1 MTFDIFL
8 AKPQREVPRGQQ
20 EKTSL
25 VVIVSHRNVKYRKN
39 IGITLYPYQFTKGH
53 ASDWRQD
60 AKIRSIRAYLY
71 EELVDTL
78 TPDEIQERLVDAR
91 RMVIEG
97 LDAESL
103 RRKKEKERK
112 DATTAISLL
121 RGTAD
126 PGRAPTFSEY
136 LQTWWPLGGTSK
148 RQRKLFCDNIAK
160 FFGKNIQWD
169 EIDDSFRF
177 SLERK
182 MDAAGFAMNYKW
194 KMVSQLKTVMEEG
207 RKLKYHN
214 KLDYKD
220 WTAKRETVETIY
232 LTQEELDRIW
242 EVELTSTMERKARDL
257 FFIGVYTVARFSDY
271 SRISDDII
279 HDDGL
284 FHLIHKKTG
293 AVVNIPVAPRVR
305 EVLDRNGGRAPEL
318 SQQKFNDAIKQ
329 VCKKAGINEI
339 IETRHSRGREFV
351 TERKEKW
358 ELVSSHT
365 ARRTGATL
373 MRQSGA
379 NMRQIMLIGG
389 WSEEKT
395 LEKYLR
401 MTSKENALAMR
412 DNPFFN

>member
-1 MTFDIFL
+1 MTFDIYL
-8 AKPQREVPRGQQ
+8 AKPQRGVSRGQQ

-53 ASDWRQD
+53 AADRKLD
-60 AKIRSIRAYLY
+60 AKIGSVRAYLY
-71 EELVDTL
+71 EELVDGL
-78 TPDEIQERLVDAR
+78 KPYEIQDRLEDAR

-103 RRKKEKERK
+103 RRQKERERRNSTVTI
-112 DATTAISLL
+112 ALLHGTT
-121 RGTAD
+121 TFEND
-126 PGRAPTFSEY
+126 PSFSEY

-169 EIDDSFRF
+169 QIDDSFRF
-177 SLERK
+177 NLERK
-182 MDAAGFAMNYKW
+182 MDAAGFSMNYKW

-214 KLDYKD
+214 NLDYKD
-220 WTAKRETVETIY
+220 WTAKRETVEAIY

-242 EVELTSTMERKARDL
+242 EVELTSTTENKSRDL

-271 SRISDDII
+271 SRICDDII
-279 HDDGL
+279 HDGL
-284 FHLIHKKTG
+284 IHLIHKKTG

-373 MRQSGA
+373 MRLNGA
-379 NMRQIMLIGG
+379 SMREIMLIGG

-412 DNPFFN
+412 DNPFFK